1 MDQGR
6 PPWREPMLWMV
17 VGLPLGS
24 IVAGVLLLVV
34 AERSGGS
41 DSVADRVQSTAQ
53 IQVADLGPDERARDL
68 KLSAIVRSAPGVLEV
83 LPVAGSFDRAARLR
97 VELRHPARADLDR
110 GFDLVPD
117 ADGWR
122 TDARIDGTHDWIV
135 QLQPRAGGWRLQ
147 GRLPKGQH
155 AAYLAPTLGEGR

>member
-1 MDQGR
+1 MDQRR
-6 PPWREPMLWMV
+6 PPWREPMLWLV
-17 VGLPLGS
+17 VGLPVGS
-24 IVAGVLLLVV
+24 IVAGVLLLIA

-41 DSVADRVQSTAQ
+41 DSIADRVQSTAQ

-68 KLSAIVRSAPGVLEV
+68 KLSAIVRSGRGVLEV
-83 LPVAGSFDRAARLR
+83 LPVAGSFDRAAPLR

-110 GFDLVPD
+110 GFDLAPD
-117 ADGWR
+117 ANGWR
-122 TDARIDGTHDWIV
+122 TDARIDGSHGWIV
-135 QLQPRAGGWRLQ
+135 QLQPRDGRWRLQ